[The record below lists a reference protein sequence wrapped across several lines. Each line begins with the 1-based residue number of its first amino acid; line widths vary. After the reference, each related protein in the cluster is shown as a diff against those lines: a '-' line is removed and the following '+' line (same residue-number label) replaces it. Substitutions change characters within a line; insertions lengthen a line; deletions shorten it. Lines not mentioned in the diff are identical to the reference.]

1 MGQERIDTERA
12 VVYNTFRTMDNDEK
26 ILKAL
31 EGLQADITTMKGD
44 VGKIPAIEKQLEQ
57 QGKDITALKGD
68 ITALKN
74 GQEQLEVKV
83 EAIHDY
89 QQKAHTEIMGH
100 LVESNE
106 MNGQEKKELEKRIER
121 VEKHVGLP
129 PPK

>member
-12 VVYNTFRTMDNDEK
+12 VVYNAYRTMNNDEK

-31 EGLQADITTMKGD
+31 EDLQADITAM
-44 VGKIPAIEKQLEQ
+44 
-57 QGKDITALKGD
+57 KGD

-74 GQEQLEVKV
+74 GQEQLDVKV